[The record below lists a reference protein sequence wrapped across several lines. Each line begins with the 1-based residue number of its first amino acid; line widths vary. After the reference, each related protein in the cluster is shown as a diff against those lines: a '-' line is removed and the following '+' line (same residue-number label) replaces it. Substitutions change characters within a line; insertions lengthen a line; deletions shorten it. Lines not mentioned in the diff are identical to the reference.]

1 MSNEK
6 EVFENDL
13 QEEDKEKNESEC
25 QAIINRENFEND
37 LDNMWGYSKA
47 GIQAKKA
54 AMTMLSTKT
63 GMYARIPLVCKSDN
77 CPYASTC
84 KLLNYDLAPYGEPCP
99 IETAGIEYR
108 YAEYAKQFNLDEGN
122 FTDRTL
128 VSDLINLDIM
138 LERCKALLSEGSL
151 IEEEFAGVSEQGDVD
166 TKPEVTKKLDA
177 YERIKN
183 RRDKTYNLMLA
194 TRNDNKDKKEQ
205 DTSVATMINDILSK
219 DSFVV
224 EETPEEFID
233 AKIRY

>member
-108 YAEYAKQFNLDEGN
+108 YAEYAKQFNLDESN

-151 IEEEFAGVSEQGDVD
+151 IEEEFAGVSEQGDVY

-183 RRDKTYNLMLA
+183 TDKAVLLFPSINGWFFI
-194 TRNDNKDKKEQ
+194 KERTTEQ
-205 DTSVATMINDILSK
+205 IF
-219 DSFVV
+219 SFKV
-224 EETPEEFID
+224 P
-233 AKIRY
+233 

>member
-1 MSNEK
+1 
-6 EVFENDL
+6 
-13 QEEDKEKNESEC
+13 
-25 QAIINRENFEND
+25 
-37 LDNMWGYSKA
+37 
-47 GIQAKKA
+47 
-54 AMTMLSTKT
+54 
-63 GMYARIPLVCKSDN
+63 
-77 CPYASTC
+77 
-84 KLLNYDLAPYGEPCP
+84 
-99 IETAGIEYR
+99 
-108 YAEYAKQFNLDEGN
+108 
-122 FTDRTL
+122 
-128 VSDLINLDIM
+128 M

-151 IEEEFAGVSEQGDVD
+151 IEEEFAGVSEQGDVY